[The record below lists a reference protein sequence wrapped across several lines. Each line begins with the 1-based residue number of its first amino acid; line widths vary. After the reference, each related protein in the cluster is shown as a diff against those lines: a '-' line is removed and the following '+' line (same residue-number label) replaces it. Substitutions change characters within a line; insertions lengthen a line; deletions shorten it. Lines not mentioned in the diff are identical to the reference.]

1 MEQLKK
7 VVLSVFA
14 SLLIASFGVPAP
26 AAAGCGQLCNDRF
39 CVNEPG
45 HPDWGCE
52 KHGQFC
58 LNFKCNPFDL
68 DAAQVQLIADAAEAG
83 DLELAT
89 KLASSNP
96 SLQIFKDG
104 VMLFNGPELAGIPGP
119 EDSPAGTRVAC
130 AGSQEA
136 APATPAE
143 APAAAPATAP
153 ATTEQK

>member
-45 HPDWGCE
+45 HPEWGCQ
-52 KHGQFC
+52 KQGQFC
-58 LNFKCNPFDL
+58 LNYNCVAPPND
-68 DAAQVQLIADAAEAG
+68 DTRIQQIADAAEAG
-83 DLELAT
+83 DMELAA
-89 KLASSNP
+89 KLASSVP

-104 VMLFNGPELAGIPGP
+104 VMLFNGPKLAGIPGP
-119 EDSPAGTRVAC
+119 EDSPAGISVAC
-130 AGSQEA
+130 AGSLEA
-136 APATPAE
+136 APATSAE
-143 APAAAPATAP
+143 APAEAP
-153 ATTEQK
+153 ATTEQE